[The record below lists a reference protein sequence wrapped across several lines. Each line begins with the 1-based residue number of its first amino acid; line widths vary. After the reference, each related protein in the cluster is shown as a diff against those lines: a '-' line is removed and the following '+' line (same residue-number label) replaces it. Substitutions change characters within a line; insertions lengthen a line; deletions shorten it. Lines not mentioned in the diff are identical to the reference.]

1 MMQVFCVHV
10 HASKCKEKC
19 ESSVKL
25 PLFFNNLCLV
35 KVGGDIK
42 SDCRDWR
49 RLEHS

>member
-1 MMQVFCVHV
+1 MFTFMR
-10 HASKCKEKC
+10 AN
-19 ESSVKL
+19 VKKNVNHQL
-25 PLFFNNLCLV
+25 SLFFNNLCLV